1 MGGGILQVVAI
12 GAQDTYLTGN
22 PQITFFKAVYRRHT
36 NFSIESVKQTL
47 NGTANF
53 GQEINCTIQRN
64 GDLISRAY
72 FQTTL
77 PSIDVGYGITDNTR
91 FNAFRWLNYIGH
103 ILIKEV
109 EISIGGSRIDKQYGE
124 WFHIWNELSQSYG
137 KKSGYSEMVGNVPKL
152 SHIYSTNS
160 PSSKTECK
168 TDEYTLYIPLE
179 FWFCRNPGMALPHIA
194 LQYHDVIIN
203 MELRTLDECIWAT
216 TQTRNTNGTLNFKP
230 TSTGSN
236 VLNSSAIQLSKSSI
250 YIDYIY
256 LDTDERRRFAQ
267 VPHEYLIEQLQFTG
281 DETIVNPTHQV
292 KLNFTH
298 PIKEI
303 IWVVQP
309 TNFTEKNY
317 TQSRAGRQYY
327 NYSDLW
333 DYSGFSGTPEN
344 TFGSGMVGGR
354 NSQNLMFGTSPVKV
368 EGELNTNN
376 LWSININESSP
387 SRENAGYNNVSHYNE
402 LNRSYKP
409 NNRRGIWSLLTDTT
423 MFDHGNNPIK
433 SAKIVLNGN
442 DRFTEREG
450 KYFNVVQPYQHH
462 TNCPAV
468 GINVYSFSITPE
480 DHQPSG
486 SCNFSKIDN
495 AILQVTLSDK
505 AINKTYNTGFATIR
519 VFAIN
524 YNILRIMSG
533 MGGLAYSN

>member
-64 GDLISRAY
+64 GDLIGRVY

-77 PSIDVGYGITDNTR
+77 PAVDVSYGITDNSR
-91 FNAFRWLNYIGH
+91 YNAFRWLNYIGH
-103 ILIKEV
+103 VLVKEAEV
-109 EISIGGSRIDKQYGE
+109 TIGGSRIDKQYGE

-152 SHIYSTNS
+152 SHIYSSNKPGDCT
-160 PSSKTECK
+160 
-168 TDEYTLYIPLE
+168 TDEYTLYIPFE

-216 TQTRNTNGTLNFKP
+216 TQTKKSDGTFEYKP

-236 VLNSSAIQLSKSSI
+236 VLNASAIQLSKSSI
-250 YIDYIY
+250 YVDYFY

-281 DETIVNPTHQV
+281 DETIVNSTHQV

-309 TNFTEKNY
+309 TNFIEKNY
-317 TQSRAGRQYY
+317 TQSRAGRQYF

-344 TFGSGMVGGR
+344 TFGSGMIGGR
-354 NSQNLMFGTSPVKV
+354 SSQNIMFGTTPVRV

-376 LWSININESSP
+376 TWSQSITDSNTT
-387 SRENAGYNNVSHYNE
+387 RENSGYNNVSYYND

-409 NNRRGIWSLLTDTT
+409 NNRRGIWSLLSDTT
-423 MFDHGNNPIK
+423 MFDNGNNPIK
-433 SAKIVLNGN
+433 TAKIILNGN
-442 DRFTEREG
+442 DRFSEREG

-468 GINVYSFSITPE
+468 GINVYSFALTPE

-495 AILQVTLSDK
+495 AQLQVSLSDN
-505 AINKTYNTGFATIR
+505 ALNKTYNTGFANIR
-519 VFAIN
+519 VFAVN